1 MLMLGEVSSGLLRN
15 STSVPRDVA
24 TEVLRLRPGEAVRWS
39 MRPIAYAASPD
50 LLTGVDCRLATR
62 SDTTVR
68 GIGTVTSHAVLT
80 GGRVLQGSAHTV
92 LDRGTADRRLPW
104 SHYLSRPG
112 VVEFVGRAGDA
123 DLAAGFAAPVHAT
136 GCLDLASIA
145 RRTMNAVQDSP
156 VLDGRPPLRTAR
168 TRLRWVALPSEAERL
183 EVSLS
188 IDREELRTLVVRVPG
203 TPDAGTVVGLCEDI
217 ALHDWL
223 LTALLEQIERSQIGT
238 GTPVQVFRRLKP
250 AIDELMHLWMPA
262 ARVDPSLEPV
272 WDSLERRPG
281 FSRQWQASV
290 ERVRD
295 QLAVGGIALLSGLN
309 PTGLRA

>member
-24 TEVLRLRPGEAVRWS
+24 TDILRLRPGEPVRWS

-62 SDTTVR
+62 SDSAVR

-92 LDRGTADRRLPW
+92 LDRSATDRRLPW

-112 VVEFVGRAGDA
+112 VVELVGRVADA
-123 DLAAGFAAPVHAT
+123 DLATGFAAPVHAP
-136 GCLDLASIA
+136 GCLDLASVA
-145 RRTMNAVQDSP
+145 RRTMNSVQDSP
-156 VLDGRPPLRTAR
+156 GLDGRPPLRTAR
-168 TRLRWVALPSEAERL
+168 TRLRWVAIPGEVADL

-203 TPDAGTVVGLCEDI
+203 APELGTVVALCEDI

-250 AIDELMHLWMPA
+250 AIDELLHLWMPA
-262 ARVDPSLEPV
+262 ARVDPSLERV

-281 FSRQWQASV
+281 FSRQWRASV
-290 ERVRD
+290 DRVRD
-295 QLAVGGIALLSGLN
+295 QLTVGGIALLSGLN
-309 PTGLRA
+309 PMGLRA